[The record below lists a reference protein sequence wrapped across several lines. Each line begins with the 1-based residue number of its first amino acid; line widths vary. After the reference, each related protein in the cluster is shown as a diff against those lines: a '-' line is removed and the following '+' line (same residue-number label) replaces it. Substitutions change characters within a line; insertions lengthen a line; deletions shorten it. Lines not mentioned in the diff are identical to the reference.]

1 MPTAPAASA
10 AVLYHF
16 TNRLAG
22 LPLVVLCEG
31 STQPRN
37 MSNGEWI
44 TQRERKRAKEEA
56 KEEQKLSREEAREAA
71 RRLKI
76 EFADKLWLAS
86 THPCDD
92 AVLAWLSENRAEASK
107 IGSSRWHL
115 ETLPKLHKKQQEL
128 RQAAAFQEV
137 LDRAACSTQT
147 LTVEQVL
154 ASSPQNPQVEP
165 VEKQKTPRANKGK
178 RQPSRKRSAAPSK

>member
-1 MPTAPAASA
+1 
-10 AVLYHF
+10 
-16 TNRLAG
+16 
-22 LPLVVLCEG
+22 
-31 STQPRN
+31 
-37 MSNGEWI
+37 MSNGEWA
-44 TQRERKRAKEEA
+44 TQRDRKR
-56 KEEQKLSREEAREAA
+56 SREEAREAA

-115 ETLPKLHKKQQEL
+115 ETLPELHAKQQQL

-137 LDRAACSTQT
+137 LDRAKCSTQT
-147 LTVEQVL
+147 LTAAQVL
-154 ASSPQNPQVEP
+154 SEARSADDGGFPQNPQDKVA
-165 VEKQKTPRANKGK
+165 EKKKRRARSDKGV
-178 RQPSRKRSAAPSK
+178 RAQRARK